1 MPILEKIVISD
12 FRNIQLQELEFS
24 PNVNCISGNNGEG
37 KTNLLDAI
45 YYLSMTKSA
54 FSASDRFNFRYGTEE
69 FSIAGT
75 YRMENGLASRFSIKM
90 GSKGDKKIRR
100 DDKAYG
106 KVSDHVGIL
115 PIVMVSPADVSLV
128 SESGD
133 ERRRFVNAV
142 LSQMDREYMTA
153 MQQYN
158 RLLLQRNR
166 MLKEQ
171 VVDRALMEVIDL
183 RMAALAG
190 PLYESRKRF
199 VNELKPIVSDFY
211 KTVSG
216 GSEIV
221 DIEYESDLDKAS
233 LDQLLAASFEKDRM
247 LRYTSAGLQRDD
259 FLFMMNGHPIRRY
272 GSQGQQKSF
281 LVSLKFAQYE
291 IMKKNYGF
299 APTLLLDDV
308 FDKLDMGRISNLLK
322 MVSGSDFGQIFI
334 TDSNK
339 VRMAGIVDGLTR
351 DRNIHKIVAMA
362 YDGRNNRLRRHEAV
376 GMDELATQFIKE
388 MKLSSGLYRLRVR
401 EAWDAVTGAGRY
413 TLEVSLNKG
422 VMICSISS
430 SVVRNQLY
438 FQREALTRQLNE
450 YLKEH
455 ASGLVPDENNIVKD
469 LILR

>member
-351 DRNIHKIVAMA
+351 DRA
-362 YDGRNNRLRRHEAV
+362 YYDTVSGTFTRL
-376 GMDELATQFIKE
+376 
-388 MKLSSGLYRLRVR
+388 
-401 EAWDAVTGAGRY
+401 
-413 TLEVSLNKG
+413 
-422 VMICSISS
+422 
-430 SVVRNQLY
+430 
-438 FQREALTRQLNE
+438 
-450 YLKEH
+450 
-455 ASGLVPDENNIVKD
+455 
-469 LILR
+469 